1 MGTEYILQMKNIK
14 KSFSGV
20 EVLHGVDLD
29 VRAGEVRALVGEN
42 GTGKSTLMKILGGIY
57 DSDSGEIYING
68 KKTSI
73 SSAQDAQ
80 DLGVSII
87 HQEIVLVQDI
97 TVGLMGAG
105 RSELA
110 NALFG
115 IDKLTSGSIYL
126 EGEKCFI
133 SSPEI
138 AIKNKIGLVTEDR
151 KLTGLFLQNDIAFNM
166 TITVLNDVIHGI
178 RVNRKLEQQIL
189 DSHIHLLDI
198 KMAGTDQLAVEL
210 SGGNQQ
216 KVVISKWLAAN
227 PRILIL
233 DEPTRGVDVGAKSD
247 IYHLITKIAEQG
259 VAVIFISSELPEVM
273 NMSTR
278 IGVMCEGELVKFMDP
293 RKEEV
298 TQEKIMLNI
307 QECMCH

>member
-1 MGTEYILQMKNIK
+1 
-14 KSFSGV
+14 
-20 EVLHGVDLD
+20 
-29 VRAGEVRALVGEN
+29 
-42 GTGKSTLMKILGGIY
+42 
-57 DSDSGEIYING
+57 
-68 KKTSI
+68 
-73 SSAQDAQ
+73 
-80 DLGVSII
+80 
-87 HQEIVLVQDI
+87 
-97 TVGLMGAG
+97 MGAG

-298 TQEKIMLNI
+298 TQEKIMHYAIGGNKDGI
-307 QECMCH
+307 K

>member
-97 TVGLMGAG
+97 TVGENIFIG
-105 RSELA
+105 REPLTKFGFINYKEIYERSLEILASIGLKDMDPNTIVREL
-110 NALFG
+110 
-115 IDKLTSGSIYL
+115 T
-126 EGEKCFI
+126 I
-133 SSPEI
+133 SQQQMIEI
-138 AIKNKIGLVTEDR
+138 AKAISTNAKIIV
-151 KLTGLFLQNDIAFNM
+151 M
-166 TITVLNDVIHGI
+166 
-178 RVNRKLEQQIL
+178 
-189 DSHIHLLDI
+189 
-198 KMAGTDQLAVEL
+198 
-210 SGGNQQ
+210 
-216 KVVISKWLAAN
+216 
-227 PRILIL
+227 
-233 DEPTRGVDVGAKSD
+233 DEPTSSLTDREIEFLFDQIRKLREKNVSI
-247 IYHLITKIAEQG
+247 IYISHKMDELSQIAVTSGYCCNQSSVFFIAASSMQTPSNTSRISIFSSSSNASLKPSPLSRHTKAT
-259 VAVIFISSELPEVM
+259 S
-273 NMSTR
+273 
-278 IGVMCEGELVKFMDP
+278 
-293 RKEEV
+293 
-298 TQEKIMLNI
+298 
-307 QECMCH
+307 